1 MLCRGKPEV
10 AKRSTHL
17 DLKPDPAAGAPVLIN
32 DHIEVL
38 RHRALHAAVLHINAA
53 DGRICQLQADRR
65 AGEGARDTRWG
76 VRQGK
81 AVCGL
86 PAAAGYLI
94 RDTPGSVM
102 FL

>member
-38 RHRALHAAVLHINAA
+38 RHRALHAAVLDVDAAQSHWRHLVEGQRLQYACMLTVLHI
-53 DGRICQLQADRR
+53 
-65 AGEGARDTRWG
+65 T
-76 VRQGK
+76 
-81 AVCGL
+81 
-86 PAAAGYLI
+86 
-94 RDTPGSVM
+94 GSRKPCCTCH
-102 FL
+102 